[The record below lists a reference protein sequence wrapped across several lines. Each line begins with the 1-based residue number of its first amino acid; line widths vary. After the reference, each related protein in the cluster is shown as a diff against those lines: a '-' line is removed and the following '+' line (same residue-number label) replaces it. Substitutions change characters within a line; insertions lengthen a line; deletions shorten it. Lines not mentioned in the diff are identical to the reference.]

1 MAFIQ
6 ESEWWRGEILG
17 VVVGFCAERKR
28 KGSEIKAVDAKNN
41 KIVFFSRFLPSCGT
55 RRLPED
61 GEGEE
66 AGISSARGKGITSRE
81 GDSLLF
87 SRVRSDAA

>member
-41 KIVFFSRFLPSCGT
+41 KIVFFSFPPFLWHS
-55 RRLPED
+55 
-61 GEGEE
+61 E
-66 AGISSARGKGITSRE
+66 AARGWRGRRGWHQQCQRE
-81 GDSLLF
+81 GDNQS
-87 SRVRSDAA
+87 

>member
-41 KIVFFSRFLPSCGT
+41 KIVFFLVSSLPVALGGCP
-55 RRLPED
+55 RMARAKRLASAVPE
-61 GEGEE
+61 G
-66 AGISSARGKGITSRE
+66 RG
-81 GDSLLF
+81 
-87 SRVRSDAA
+87 